1 MWKRNEDDE
10 VAQLLKKKIE
20 TWRTRMPCFVDLGNP
35 ALKTR
40 HWKQI
45 FDKIGRPAQE
55 SFTLQEI
62 LDWNFVSI
70 KDTIADIIMQ
80 YTPYHRWQVK
90 KFAGKLKDI
99 AEILTGVPKIN
110 FEDQEFKQQDMGPE
124 WGMTYRD
131 LLQKL
136 GTEAM
141 RSGLHKNVWVNALFA
156 DYQFN
161 IEEDEQIPYWIIT
174 DSRFP
179 NELAAV
185 KKHNGITIKV
195 IRDSGNTIGTI
206 HTSETALDDYT
217 EWDYVINNNGGATK
231 M

>member
-1 MWKRNEDDE
+1 MIK
-10 VAQLLKKKIE
+10 
-20 TWRTRMPCFVDLGNP
+20 GNNM
-35 ALKTR
+35 A
-40 HWKQI
+40 I
-45 FDKIGRPAQE
+45 ISISGKIG
-55 SFTLQEI
+55 SG
-62 LDWNFVSI
+62 

-141 RSGLHKNVWVNALFA
+141 RSGLHKNVWVNALFS

-161 IEEDEQIPYWIIT
+161 IEEDEQVSYWIIT

-185 KKHNGITIKV
+185 KEHNGIAIKV
-195 IRDSGNTIGTI
+195 IRDSGNTIGTT

-217 EWDYVINNNGGATK
+217 DWDYVINNNGTLEELKTQVLSILEKESLLKYAGL
-231 M
+231 

>member
-1 MWKRNEDDE
+1 MIK
-10 VAQLLKKKIE
+10 
-20 TWRTRMPCFVDLGNP
+20 GNNM
-35 ALKTR
+35 A
-40 HWKQI
+40 I
-45 FDKIGRPAQE
+45 ISISGKIG
-55 SFTLQEI
+55 SG
-62 LDWNFVSI
+62 

-185 KKHNGITIKV
+185 KKHNGIAIKV
-195 IRDSGNTIGTI
+195 IRDSGNTIGTT

-217 EWDYVINNNGGATK
+217 EWDYVINNNGTLDELKTQVLSILEKESLLKYAGL
-231 M
+231 

>member
-1 MWKRNEDDE
+1 MIK
-10 VAQLLKKKIE
+10 
-20 TWRTRMPCFVDLGNP
+20 GNNM
-35 ALKTR
+35 A
-40 HWKQI
+40 I
-45 FDKIGRPAQE
+45 ISISGKIG
-55 SFTLQEI
+55 SG
-62 LDWNFVSI
+62 

-185 KKHNGITIKV
+185 KKHNGIAIKV
-195 IRDSGNTIGTI
+195 IRDSGNTIGTT

-217 EWDYVINNNGGATK
+217 EWDYVINNNGTLEELKTQVLSILEKESLLKYAGL
-231 M
+231 

>member
-1 MWKRNEDDE
+1 MIKENNM
-10 VAQLLKKKIE
+10 AIISIS
-20 TWRTRMPCFVDLGNP
+20 G
-35 ALKTR
+35 
-40 HWKQI
+40 
-45 FDKIGRPAQE
+45 KIG
-55 SFTLQEI
+55 SG
-62 LDWNFVSI
+62 

-80 YTPYHRWQVK
+80 YTPYHRWEVK

-141 RSGLHKNVWVNALFA
+141 RNGLHKNVWVNALFA
-156 DYQFN
+156 DFN
-161 IEEDEQIPYWIIT
+161 IDEDEQVSYWIIT

-179 NELAAV
+179 DELEAV

-195 IRDSGNTIGTI
+195 IRDSGNTIGTT
-206 HTSETALDDYT
+206 HTSETALDNYT
-217 EWDYVINNNGGATK
+217 EWDYVIDNTGTLEELKTRVLSILEKESLLKYAGL
-231 M
+231 

>member
-1 MWKRNEDDE
+1 MIK
-10 VAQLLKKKIE
+10 
-20 TWRTRMPCFVDLGNP
+20 GNNM
-35 ALKTR
+35 A
-40 HWKQI
+40 I
-45 FDKIGRPAQE
+45 ISISGKIG
-55 SFTLQEI
+55 SG
-62 LDWNFVSI
+62 

-161 IEEDEQIPYWIIT
+161 IEEDEQIHYWIIT

-185 KKHNGITIKV
+185 KEHNGIAIKV
-195 IRDSGNTIGTI
+195 IRDSGNTIGTT

-217 EWDYVINNNGGATK
+217 DWDYVINNNGTLEELKTQVLSILEKESLLKYAGL
-231 M
+231 

>member
-1 MWKRNEDDE
+1 MIK
-10 VAQLLKKKIE
+10 
-20 TWRTRMPCFVDLGNP
+20 GNNM
-35 ALKTR
+35 A
-40 HWKQI
+40 I
-45 FDKIGRPAQE
+45 ISISGKIG
-55 SFTLQEI
+55 SG
-62 LDWNFVSI
+62 

-80 YTPYHRWQVK
+80 YTPYHRWEVK

-110 FEDQEFKQQDMGPE
+110 FEDQEFKQRDMGPE

-161 IEEDEQIPYWIIT
+161 IEEDEQVPYWIIT

-185 KKHNGITIKV
+185 KEHNGIAIKV
-195 IRDSGNTIGTI
+195 IRDSGNTIGTT

-217 EWDYVINNNGGATK
+217 KWDYVINNNGTLEELKTQVLSILEKESLLKYAGL
-231 M
+231 

>member
-1 MWKRNEDDE
+1 MIK
-10 VAQLLKKKIE
+10 
-20 TWRTRMPCFVDLGNP
+20 GNNM
-35 ALKTR
+35 A
-40 HWKQI
+40 I
-45 FDKIGRPAQE
+45 ISISGKIG
-55 SFTLQEI
+55 SG
-62 LDWNFVSI
+62 

-161 IEEDEQIPYWIIT
+161 IEEDEQIHYWIIT

-185 KKHNGITIKV
+185 KEHNGIAIKV
-195 IRDSGNTIGTI
+195 IRDSGNTIGTT

-217 EWDYVINNNGGATK
+217 DWDYVINNNGTLEELKTRVLSILEKESLLKYAGL
-231 M
+231 

>member
-1 MWKRNEDDE
+1 MIK
-10 VAQLLKKKIE
+10 
-20 TWRTRMPCFVDLGNP
+20 GNNM
-35 ALKTR
+35 A
-40 HWKQI
+40 I
-45 FDKIGRPAQE
+45 ISISGKIG
-55 SFTLQEI
+55 SG
-62 LDWNFVSI
+62 

-141 RSGLHKNVWVNALFA
+141 RNGLHKNVWVNALFA

-161 IEEDEQIPYWIIT
+161 IEEDEQVHYWIIT

-185 KKHNGITIKV
+185 KEHNGIAIKV
-195 IRDSGNTIGTI
+195 IRDSGNTIGTT

-217 EWDYVINNNGGATK
+217 DWDYVINNNGTLEELKTQVLSILEKESLLKYAGL
-231 M
+231 